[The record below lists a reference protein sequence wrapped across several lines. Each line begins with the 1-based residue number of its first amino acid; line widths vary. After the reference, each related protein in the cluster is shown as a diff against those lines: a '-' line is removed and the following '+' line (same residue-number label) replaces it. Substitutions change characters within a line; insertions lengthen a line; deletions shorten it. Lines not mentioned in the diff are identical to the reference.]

1 MATNSNDDVTNGR
14 QFKNSE
20 ENQAESNIIPKSSKS
35 IVKSRGRKPGKKKLT
50 IVEKKQKD
58 AERKK
63 KSR

>member
-14 QFKNSE
+14 HFENSE
-20 ENQAESNIIPKSSKS
+20 GNQTESNIIPKSFKA
-35 IVKSRGRKPGKKKLT
+35 IVKSRGRKSGKKKLT
-50 IVEKKQKD
+50 IVEKNQKD